1 MTHGI
6 VIPCYNESSR
16 LDIDSFLDYA
26 AGNKGTHICFVN
38 DGSSDATRATLAKI
52 KNLEFDNVHIFNL
65 QENSGKAQA
74 VKQGAL
80 YLYNETKVD
89 TIGFIDA
96 DLSTDFNDYHDL
108 IKALHEDKTLRVIY
122 GSRAKSEDNNI
133 ERNAVRG
140 LISSVIRFIIFSIT
154 RLNIQDTQCG
164 AKVFHR
170 DFVPNIFQQ
179 DFKTRWLFDVEILLR
194 LKAWLGIEQFKSV
207 FLEKPLSNWVH
218 MDGSKLG
225 LKDAVSIP
233 LSLLRIWGIYDL
245 KPSIRRA
252 FAPLKSKVLRPLGHF
267 LSKIMMNRAI
277 QVLGVLIGLLH
288 FIPWLAK
295 DMPVG
300 LANTLE
306 FIKTFTLPL
315 YVTIILFEL
324 TKDKFINSTRIRRLK
339 GRLKMAYRNIG
350 NKY

>member
-38 DGSSDATRATLAKI
+38 DGSSDATRTTLAKI

-80 YLYNETKVD
+80 YLYNETEVD

-96 DLSTDFNDYHDL
+96 DLSTDFNDYHHL
-108 IKALHEDKTLRVIY
+108 VQALDQDKDLRVIY

-140 LISSVIRFIIFSIT
+140 LISRVIRYIIFCIT
-154 RLNIQDTQCG
+154 RLDIQDTQCG
-164 AKVFHR
+164 AKVFR
-170 DFVPNIFQQ
+170 SDYVPHIFQQ

-194 LKAWLGIEQFKSV
+194 LKAWLGLEKFKSV
-207 FLEKPLSNWVH
+207 FLEKPLNNWVH

-225 LKDAVSIP
+225 LKDAISIP
-233 LSLLRIWGIYDL
+233 LSLARIWGIYDL
-245 KPSIRRA
+245 RPSLSRA
-252 FAPLKSKVLRPLGHF
+252 FAPFKTKVLRPTGQF
-267 LSKIMMNRAI
+267 LSKIMTNRAI
-277 QVLGVLIGLLH
+277 QVLGVLIALLH
-288 FIPWLAK
+288 LVPWLAK
-295 DMPVG
+295 DIPVPV
-300 LANTLE
+300 ASVLE
-306 FIKTFTLPL
+306 FIKVFTLSL
-315 YVTIILFEL
+315 YALIIIFEL
-324 TKDKFINSTRIRRLK
+324 VKDRFINSTRLKRLK
-339 GRLKMAYRNIG
+339 GKLKMAYRNMG

>member
-26 AGNKGTHICFVN
+26 ADNKETNICFVN

-52 KNLEFDNVHIFNL
+52 KNLEYDNVHIFNL

-74 VKQGAL
+74 VKEGAL
-80 YLYNETKVD
+80 YLYEETTVD

-108 IKALHEDKTLRVIY
+108 LRALDEDKNLRVIY
-122 GSRAKSEDNNI
+122 GSRAKSEENNI

-140 LISSVIRFIIFSIT
+140 LISSVIRLIIFCIT
-154 RLNIQDTQCG
+154 RLNIEDTQCG

-170 DFVPNIFQQ
+170 KLVPDIFKQS
-179 DFKTRWLFDVEILLR
+179 FRTRWLFDVEILLR
-194 LKAWLGIEQFKSV
+194 LKRLLGLEYFKSI
-207 FLEKPLSNWVH
+207 FLEKPLKNWVH
-218 MDGSKLG
+218 MEGSKLG

-233 LSLLRIWGIYDL
+233 MSLLRIWCIYDL
-245 KPSIRRA
+245 KPAISSA
-252 FAPLKSKVLRPLGHF
+252 VAPLKTNIFIPLKRSIAK
-267 LSKIMMNRAI
+267 LMARRTV

-288 FIPWLAK
+288 FALWFTNELPL
-295 DMPVG
+295 P

-306 FIKTFTLPL
+306 LLKIFLLCL
-315 YVTIILFEL
+315 YGVVIVFEL
-324 TKDKFINSTRIRRLK
+324 VKDKLGGSTRLRRLK